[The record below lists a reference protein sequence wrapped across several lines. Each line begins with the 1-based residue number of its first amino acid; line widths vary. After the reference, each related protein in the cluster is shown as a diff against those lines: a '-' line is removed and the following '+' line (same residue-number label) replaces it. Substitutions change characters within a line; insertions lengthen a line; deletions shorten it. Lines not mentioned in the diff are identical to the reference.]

1 MVDICGSLARFG
13 PRKFYALNTGVSTLK
28 PLRQTAKVLAE
39 EGIEFRYTNFL
50 KLIEPVESKVN
61 KQEGGTHADEIETSM
76 MLFIAPS
83 TVDMTQATKD
93 YHPAVTRGLTRNPK
107 GQLFGFRNL
116 W

>member
-1 MVDICGSLARFG
+1 
-13 PRKFYALNTGVSTLK
+13 
-28 PLRQTAKVLAE
+28 
-39 EGIEFRYTNFL
+39 
-50 KLIEPVESKVN
+50 
-61 KQEGGTHADEIETSM
+61 